1 MTEVEKSIHELEISV
16 NANRNDIDD
25 MKTEIHDLKGKQS
38 AIYELTTSVKLIAQS
53 LSGMKEDIE
62 HLKDGQ
68 ENVKNFFNGKVA
80 ELESHVTLI
89 EQKPLVKTQSRIDA
103 IQEKIMWLIIGGIIS
118 GILYYIIPFFHG

>member
-16 NANRNDIDD
+16 SKNRNDIDD
-25 MKTEIHDLKGKQS
+25 IKTEINDLKGKQG

-68 ENVKNFFNGKVA
+68 ESVKNFFNGKVA
-80 ELESHVTLI
+80 ELESHVTSI
-89 EQKPLVKTQSRIDA
+89 EQKPLVRTQSRIDA
-103 IQEKIMWLIIGGIIS
+103 IQEKIIWLIIGGIIS
-118 GILYYIIPFFHG
+118 SILYYIIPFFHG